1 MTASPTSLEP
11 PLFFVPIK
19 VRLKVTAEIKSALE
33 KFPLSPN
40 QTLTPQPN
48 GFIVESEMTVSS
60 ELIHWI
66 YASGRDVQVLAPLQL
81 REVVRNSI
89 SSALNE
95 YRLV

>member
-1 MTASPTSLEP
+1 MAELPTSIET
-11 PLFFVPIK
+11 PLFFAPIK
-19 VRLKVTAEIKSALE
+19 VRLKVTSEVKSALE
-33 KFPLSPN
+33 RFPLSTN

-81 REVVRNSI
+81 REVIRNGI